1 MNKKLITLT
10 LILTSTILLVGC
22 TNNTQTTESSFSSSS
37 TTKTSSTSSASST
50 ADSTLSSST
59 TSKISEGTLTYTD
72 GSKIY
77 VSDEG
82 EFTVTLTDNTKISRS
97 ADGTYAI
104 NKADGTTIAKEA
116 NGTYALTFTSSGLTV
131 SYNAEDDS
139 YVITETSGVET
150 GNGRAKLNTYLSN
163 HGYSTLDT
171 YDKQVQDIVDYISKN
186 Q

>member
-1 MNKKLITLT
+1 MTL
-10 LILTSTILLVGC
+10 
-22 TNNTQTTESSFSSSS
+22 QER
-37 TTKTSSTSSASST
+37 K
-50 ADSTLSSST
+50 
-59 TSKISEGTLTYTD
+59 
-72 GSKIY
+72 
-77 VSDEG
+77 
-82 EFTVTLTDNTKISRS
+82 
-97 ADGTYAI
+97 DGTYAI